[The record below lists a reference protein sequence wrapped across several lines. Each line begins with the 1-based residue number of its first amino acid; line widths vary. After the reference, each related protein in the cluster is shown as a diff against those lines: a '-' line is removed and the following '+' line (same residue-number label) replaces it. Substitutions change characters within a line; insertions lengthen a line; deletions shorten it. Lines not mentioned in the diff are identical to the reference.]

1 MGVGV
6 GPRFAEHE
14 RREDTGTAKREDALL
29 GDGSNWYRI
38 NELERLSGISR
49 RNVHFYLEQGLLHP
63 PRRTGRTMAYY
74 DDGHLAELDFIRRS
88 RARGTPLFAI
98 KEQLSSR
105 LGRATAERATV
116 ARRTGKRT
124 SADPAAAQHASP
136 GRPAKGHASA
146 GRVAAEP
153 AAARH
158 ARENANNGSR
168 IARLGSHSTK
178 ADGGNGARRAPARRG
193 RPPGR
198 GEMHTRILD
207 VGCRLFLS
215 KGFKATAVS
224 DIIGELNVGKGTF
237 YFHYSNK
244 DELFLECAP
253 RLFQGLFAASW
264 DKIRREH
271 DPVRRLQAR
280 AEAVLPV
287 LDDFCAI
294 LAMSREALQSPHAKI
309 RKMGRQVVDSI
320 CAPLAEDL
328 RAGMAHGEIRPL
340 DPVATSVM
348 LIGVM
353 ESLQY
358 LRGTGTKLMPAQMR
372 DAVASSILFGIGSG
386 PALRGES
393 RR

>member
-1 MGVGV
+1 M
-6 GPRFAEHE
+6 
-14 RREDTGTAKREDALL
+14 

-38 NELERLSGISR
+38 NELEKLSGITR
-49 RNVHFYLEQGLLHP
+49 RNVHFYLGQGLLHP

-105 LGRATAERATV
+105 LGRVTA
-116 ARRTGKRT
+116 K
-124 SADPAAAQHASP
+124 
-136 GRPAKGHASA
+136 
-146 GRVAAEP
+146 RVAAEP
-153 AAARH
+153 AAERH
-158 ARENANNGSR
+158 ARKNGNNG
-168 IARLGSHSTK
+168 
-178 ADGGNGARRAPARRG
+178 ARRG

-198 GEMHTRILD
+198 GEMRTRILD

-358 LRGTGTKLMPAQMR
+358 LRGTGTKLMPAQVR

-393 RR
+393 TR